1 MGFKMDYFQYFY
13 GAIMKDLLI
22 LIIEFIGG
30 TIDSLPDSKNQ
41 KKTILITF
49 GLFFIVIAI
58 VYYLTK
64 DFK

>member
-1 MGFKMDYFQYFY
+1 MDYFQYFCD
-13 GAIMKDLLI
+13 AIMKELLI
-22 LIIEFIGG
+22 GIIEFIGG
-30 TIDSLPDSKNQ
+30 TIDSLPDGK
-41 KKTILITF
+41 KPMKTILITF

>member
-1 MGFKMDYFQYFY
+1 MDYFKYFCD
-13 GAIMKDLLI
+13 AIMKDLLI

-30 TIDSLPDSKNQ
+30 TIDSLPDCKNP

>member
-1 MGFKMDYFQYFY
+1 MDYFQYFCD
-13 GAIMKDLLI
+13 AIMKDLLI

-30 TIDSLPDSKNQ
+30 TIDSLPNSKNP

>member
-1 MGFKMDYFQYFY
+1 MDYFQYFCD
-13 GAIMKDLLI
+13 AIMKDLLI

-30 TIDSLPDSKNQ
+30 TIDSLPDCKNP

>member
-1 MGFKMDYFQYFY
+1 
-13 GAIMKDLLI
+13 MKELLI
-22 LIIEFIGG
+22 VIIEFIGG
-30 TIDSLPDSKNQ
+30 SFELLSNSKNP
-41 KKTILITF
+41 KKTILISF

>member
-1 MGFKMDYFQYFY
+1 MDYFQYFCD
-13 GAIMKDLLI
+13 AIMKDLLI

-30 TIDSLPDSKNQ
+30 TIDFLPNSKNP
-41 KKTILITF
+41 KRTILITF